1 MLKFLTS
8 IEEESW
14 QQYARMIENNQQLDK
29 LTMKLIYKKVV
40 GFNILEHMVEV
51 NAISRESFVPERF
64 MNKC

>member
-1 MLKFLTS
+1 VLKFLTS

>member
-1 MLKFLTS
+1 
-8 IEEESW
+8 
-14 QQYARMIENNQQLDK
+14 MIENNQQLDK